1 VTGSPS
7 CPRCGTAYEVNVAA
21 PTGESV
27 CLGCLFSVA
36 RAPVDEPPLADRETV
51 ASPSPRDRD
60 LPSFPNY
67 DVLGVVGTGGMGIV
81 YKARQKGLD
90 RLVALKVLRPS
101 VAESEEGIRRFLLEA
116 RSAARIQHPHVVPI
130 HEVSS
135 ADGHPFFTMDYIEG
149 RSLSEALRD
158 PSQSIRDF
166 AGCLRKVALAIHHG
180 HTMGIIH
187 RDLKPTNI
195 LLDRSGE
202 PRVTDFGIAKDIRSD
217 SRITDSGAAV
227 GTPCYMAPEQAR
239 GESER
244 TGPATDVYSLG
255 ALLYECLTKRPPFEG
270 RTIAETMRQ
279 VLQEVPVPPRRIAPN
294 APRALEAVALR
305 ALDKD
310 PESRYPSALAFAEDL
325 ERYLAGRPVAAGRRS
340 RWAPAGAGALLLVA
354 ATVAAVLLR
363 PAGEEPVK
371 SPAEHLARR
380 IGENVEER
388 RKSAAALLEL
398 GPEGIPFW
406 RDLLRHSDPEVRW
419 RAAEALGDLRAKDA
433 VPDLVRA
440 LRDPDGDVA
449 RRAVEALADLG
460 AREAVVECVEL
471 LKNPETPVRRRASRL
486 LEKLKARDAAPDVIA
501 LLRSEE
507 SGVRESAAATLG
519 NLGIVEAVPHLLK
532 RFEDEDTDVRAAA
545 VGALVELDA
554 RESIAAIRELLKDED
569 AVIREYAAS
578 ALGKLSA
585 REAIP
590 DLQRLRLDDP
600 SPGVRAAAEKSLL
613 RLEAGPK

>member
-1 VTGSPS
+1 MTESRT
-7 CPRCGTAYEVNVAA
+7 CPRCGTAYAEKLAA

-36 RAPVDEPPLADRETV
+36 RPPADEPALADRQTV
-51 ASPSPRDRD
+51 ASTPRDRD

-67 DVLGVVGTGGMGIV
+67 EVLGVVGTGGMGVV

-116 RSAARIQHPHVVPI
+116 RSAAKIQHPHVVSI

-135 ADGHPFFTMDYIEG
+135 VDDHPFFTMDYIEG
-149 RSLSEALRD
+149 RSLSEALKD

-166 AGCLRKVALAIHHG
+166 AVCLRKVALAIHHG
-180 HTMGIIH
+180 HAMGIIH
-187 RDLKPTNI
+187 RDLKPANI

-217 SRITDSGAAV
+217 SRITDSGASV

-239 GESER
+239 GESDG
-244 TGPATDVYSLG
+244 TGPATDVYALG

-270 RTIAETMRQ
+270 RTIAETMHK
-279 VLQEVPVPPRRIAPN
+279 VLQETPIPPRRIAPN
-294 APRALEAVALR
+294 APKALEAVALR
-305 ALDKD
+305 ALEKA
-310 PESRYPSALAFAEDL
+310 PEARYPSALSFAEDL
-325 ERYLAGRPVAAGRRS
+325 ERYLAGRPVTATRGS
-340 RWAPAGAGALLLVA
+340 RWAPAAAGAFLLIA
-354 ATVAAVLLR
+354 AIGAAVLLR
-363 PAGEEPVK
+363 PASEEPAK

-380 IGENVEER
+380 IGENVDER

-406 RDLLRHSDPEVRW
+406 RALLHHADAEVRW
-419 RAAEALGDLRAKDA
+419 RAAEALGDLRAAEA

-460 AREAVVECVEL
+460 AREAAVECVEL
-471 LKNPETPVRRRASRL
+471 LKSPDTPVRRRASRL
-486 LEKLKARDAAPDVIA
+486 LEKLKARDAAPAVIA
-501 LLRSEE
+501 LLQSEE
-507 SGVRESAAATLG
+507 SGVRESAATTLG
-519 NLGIVEAVPHLLK
+519 NLGSAEAVPHLVK
-532 RFEDEDTDVRAAA
+532 RFGDEDTDVRVAA

-554 RESIAAIRELLKDED
+554 REAIPAIRALLQDED
-569 AVIREYAAS
+569 AAIREYAAS

-585 REAIP
+585 RDSIP
-590 DLQRLRLDDP
+590 DLQGLRRDDP

-613 RLEAGPK
+613 RLEGGPK